1 MTMAG
6 WLTVRHRLIQSGLA
20 LGAWFLA
27 PAAGS
32 AQTPA
37 ETLDRVARAYQGLTS
52 FSADFS
58 QVIDDPMLGN
68 YRSRGRLVQVSDGRL
83 SLRFTE
89 PAGEMIVLDGH
100 HVWMYL
106 PSTEPGQVRKIP
118 MSSLPDYF
126 NPRSLLDQP
135 SRRFDARSVRRD
147 QVNGRPADVVVLTPR
162 DPDLPFSEV
171 SLWVDREDGL
181 PRRLQFKE
189 RSGATRTFTFAGVTT
204 NQRVPDRTFT
214 FEIPP
219 GVRVVDAM

>member
-1 MTMAG
+1 MSLAG
-6 WLTVRHRLIQSGLA
+6 WWHHQARVLWPGVMLGGTLLLA
-20 LGAWFLA
+20 GNA
-27 PAAGS
+27 S
-32 AQTPA
+32 AQTPS
-37 ETLDRVARAYQGLTS
+37 ETLARVARTYQGLSS
-52 FSADFS
+52 FSADFW

-89 PAGEMIVLDGH
+89 PAGELIVLDGR

-135 SRRFDARSVRRD
+135 ARRFEARSVRRD
-147 QVNGRPADVVVLTPR
+147 QINGRPADVVLLTPR
-162 DPDLPFSEV
+162 DADLPFSEV

-189 RSGATRTFTFAGVTT
+189 RSGATRTFTFADVLT
-204 NQRVPDRTFT
+204 NQRIPDRTFT
-214 FEIPP
+214 FDIPP

>member
-1 MTMAG
+1 MKIAG
-6 WLTVRHRLIQSGLA
+6 PLSPMIGSSFLLAAMLFSGTA
-20 LGAWFLA
+20 
-27 PAAGS
+27 S

-37 ETLDRVARAYQGLTS
+37 ETLARAARTYQGLSS

-58 QVIDDPMLGN
+58 QVIDDPMLGS

-89 PAGEMIVLDGH
+89 PAGEMIVLDGR

-118 MSSLPDYF
+118 MASLPDYF
-126 NPRSLLDQP
+126 NPRSLLHEP
-135 SRRFDARSVRRD
+135 SRRFEARSTRKD
-147 QVNGRPADVVVLTPR
+147 QIDGRPADVVVLIPR

-189 RSGATRTFTFAGVTT
+189 RSGATRTFTFADVTT
-204 NQRVPDRTFT
+204 NARVSDRTFV
-214 FEIPP
+214 FEVPS

>member
-1 MTMAG
+1 MRMLLVTM
-6 WLTVRHRLIQSGLA
+6 L
-20 LGAWFLA
+20 LGAA
-27 PAAGS
+27 NAS
-32 AQTPA
+32 AQTPS
-37 ETLDRVARAYQGLTS
+37 ETLARAARTYQALSS
-52 FSADFS
+52 FSADFW

-89 PAGEMIVLDGH
+89 PAGELIVLDGRN
-100 HVWMYL
+100 VWMYL

-135 SRRFDARSVRRD
+135 ARRFEAKSVRRD
-147 QVNGRPADVVVLTPR
+147 QINGRPADVVLLTPR
-162 DPDLPFSEV
+162 DAALPFSEV

-189 RSGATRTFTFAGVTT
+189 KSGATRTFTFADVLT
-204 NQRVPDRTFT
+204 NQRIPDRTFT
-214 FEIPP
+214 FDVPP

>member
-1 MTMAG
+1 MKIDGSLRAAG
-6 WLTVRHRLIQSGLA
+6 GPGFL
-20 LGAWFLA
+20 LGAILMFSTT
-27 PAAGS
+27 GS

-37 ETLDRVARAYQGLTS
+37 ETLDRAARTYQGLNS

-89 PAGEMIVLDGH
+89 PAGEMIVLDGR

-118 MSSLPDYF
+118 MTSLPDYF
-126 NPRSLLDQP
+126 NPRSLLTQP
-135 SRRFDARSVRRD
+135 SRRFEARSIRKD
-147 QVNGRPADVVVLTPR
+147 QVDGRPADVVVLIPR

-189 RSGATRTFTFAGVTT
+189 RSGATRTFTFADVAT
-204 NQRVPDRTFT
+204 NLRVSDRTFT
-214 FEIPP
+214 FEVPS

>member
-1 MTMAG
+1 MRFALCRPG
-6 WLTVRHRLIQSGLA
+6 RSARLLLAVLCLPVGLA
-20 LGAWFLA
+20 
-27 PAAGS
+27 
-32 AQTPA
+32 AQTPG
-37 ETLDRVARAYQGLTS
+37 ETLARAARTYQGLTS
-52 FSADFS
+52 FSADFW

-68 YRSRGRLVQVSDGRL
+68 YRSRGRLVQVGDGRL

-89 PAGEMIVLDGH
+89 PAGELIVLDGR

-135 SRRFDARSVRRD
+135 DRRFEAKSVRRD
-147 QVNGRPADVVVLTPR
+147 QLNGRPADVVLLTPR
-162 DPDLPFSEV
+162 NPDLPFSEV

-181 PRRLQFKE
+181 PRRLQFREK
-189 RSGATRTFTFAGVTT
+189 SGATRTFTFADVRI
-204 NQRVPDRTFT
+204 NQAIPERTFT
-214 FEIPP
+214 FQVPP